1 MLEWD
6 RQMKILLTHTPHMRD
21 NYYGARALAGLS
33 ALGEVVLHQDS
44 DTLEGKTLIS
54 AATGCDL
61 IVADPATALPAPI
74 FDALPSLKAAL
85 RCAVD
90 IRNIDVAAASSHGI
104 LVTRAKP
111 GFVESVTELVLGFLV
126 DLNRG
131 ISSATAA
138 FQAGQVPTARM
149 GRQLAGTTI
158 GIIGF
163 GAIGRAVAPLAAH
176 LGMRVLISDPD
187 VKVKESGFEQ
197 VDLPTLLA
205 SSDHVVCL
213 AIANEATENLID
225 ADVFARMRKDAVFI
239 NVSRGNLVDE
249 AALAAAITEGRI
261 AGAAIDVGRAP
272 DQMPTPAIAALPNVI
287 ATPHIGGL
295 TPPAIEAQA
304 LNTVEQVR
312 ALVSG
317 AVPEGAANVETW
329 TRRI

>member
-1 MLEWD
+1 
-6 RQMKILLTHTPHMRD
+6 MKILLTHTPHMRD
-21 NYYGARALAGLS
+21 NYYGPRALAGLS
-33 ALGEVVLHQDS
+33 ALGEVVLHQGS
-44 DTLEGKTLIS
+44 ETLEGQTLI
-54 AATGCDL
+54 AAARGCDL
-61 IVADPATALPAPI
+61 IVADRATALPAPI

-131 ISSATAA
+131 ISRAA
-138 FQAGQVPTARM
+138 AAYQAGQVPAAQM

-158 GIIGF
+158 GIIGY
-163 GAIGRAVAPLAAH
+163 GAIGRAVAPLAAS
-176 LGMRVLISDPD
+176 LGMRVLISDPH
-187 VKVKESGFEQ
+187 VTVEEPRFEQ
-197 VDLPTLLA
+197 VDLATLLA
-205 SSDHVVCL
+205 NADHVVCL
-213 AIANEATENLID
+213 AIASEATENLIN
-225 ADVFARMRKDAVFI
+225 AEAFARMRRDAVFI

-249 AALAAAITEGRI
+249 AALAKAITEGKI
-261 AGAAIDVGRAP
+261 AGAALDVGRAP
-272 DQMPTPAIAALPNVI
+272 DQMPTPAIASLPNVI

-304 LNTVEQVR
+304 LHTVEQVR

-317 AVPEGAANVETW
+317 KVPEGAANTEAW

>member
-1 MLEWD
+1 
-6 RQMKILLTHTPHMRD
+6 MKILLTHTPHMRD
-21 NYYGARALAGLS
+21 NYYGKRALAGLS
-33 ALGEVVLHQDS
+33 ALGDVVLHQGGE
-44 DTLEGKTLIS
+44 TLEGQALIS
-54 AATGCDL
+54 AAKGCDL
-61 IVADPATALPAPI
+61 IVADRATALPAPI

-131 ISSATAA
+131 ISHASAA
-138 FQAGQVPTARM
+138 FQAGRVPTAEM
-149 GRQLAGTTI
+149 GRQLSGTTI
-158 GIIGF
+158 GIIGY
-163 GAIGRAVAPLAAH
+163 GAIGRAVAPLAAA
-176 LGMRVLISDPD
+176 LGMRGLIYAPH
-187 VKVKESGFEQ
+187 VTIKETGFEQ
-197 VDLPTLLA
+197 VDLAALLA
-205 SSDHVVCL
+205 QSDHVVCL
-213 AIANEATENLID
+213 AIANEATENLIN
-225 ADVFARMRKDAVFI
+225 AEAFARMRKDAVFI

-249 AALAAAITEGRI
+249 AALAAAITQGKI

-272 DQMPTPAIAALPNVI
+272 DQMPTPAIAALPGVI

-317 AVPEGAANVETW
+317 AVPEGAANTEAW

>member
-1 MLEWD
+1 
-6 RQMKILLTHTPHMRD
+6 MKILLTHTPHMRD
-21 NYYGARALAGLS
+21 NYYGTRALAGLS
-33 ALGEVVLHQDS
+33 ALGEVVLHQGS
-44 DTLEGKTLIS
+44 DTLEGQTLI
-54 AATGCDL
+54 AAADGCDL
-61 IVADPATALPAPI
+61 IVADRATAIPAQI

-131 ISSATAA
+131 ISRATAS
-138 FQAGQVPTARM
+138 FQAGKIPAAQM
-149 GRQLAGTTI
+149 GRQLSGTTI
-158 GIIGF
+158 GIIGY
-163 GAIGRAVAPLAAH
+163 GAIGRAVAPLTAAM
-176 LGMRVLISDPD
+176 GMRVLISDPY
-187 VKVKESGFEQ
+187 VKVENSSFQQ
-197 VDLPTLLA
+197 VDLATLLA
-205 SSDHVVCL
+205 QSDHVVCL
-213 AIANEATENLID
+213 AIANEATENLIN
-225 ADVFARMRKDAVFI
+225 AEAFARMRKDAVFI

-249 AALAAAITEGRI
+249 AALAAAITQRKI

-317 AVPEGAANVETW
+317 SVPEGAANAESW

>member
-1 MLEWD
+1 
-6 RQMKILLTHTPHMRD
+6 MKILLTHTPHMRD

-33 ALGEVVLHQDS
+33 SVGDVVLHQGD
-44 DTLEGKTLIS
+44 DTLEGQALI
-54 AATGCDL
+54 AAAKGCDL
-61 IVADPATALPAPI
+61 IVADRATALPAPI
-74 FDALPSLKAAL
+74 FAALPALKAAL

-90 IRNIDVAAASSHGI
+90 IRNIDVVAASSHGI

-131 ISSATAA
+131 ISRAASA
-138 FQAGQVPTARM
+138 FQAGQIPTAQM
-149 GRQLAGTTI
+149 GRQLSGTTI
-158 GIIGF
+158 GIIGY
-163 GAIGRAVAPLAAH
+163 GAIGRAVAPLAAS
-176 LGMRVLISDPD
+176 LGMRVLICDPYVTVED
-187 VKVKESGFEQ
+187 RRFEQ
-197 VDLPTLLA
+197 VDLARLL
-205 SSDHVVCL
+205 SGSDHVVCL
-213 AIANEATENLID
+213 AIANEATENLINAD
-225 ADVFARMRKDAVFI
+225 AFARMRKDAVFI

-249 AALAAAITEGRI
+249 AALADAITKGKI

-304 LNTVEQVR
+304 LHTVEQVR
-312 ALVSG
+312 ALASG
-317 AVPEGAANVETW
+317 AIPEGAANIKTW

>member
-1 MLEWD
+1 
-6 RQMKILLTHTPHMRD
+6 MKILLTHTPQMRD
-21 NYYGARALAGLS
+21 NYYGTRALAGLTS
-33 ALGEVVLHQDS
+33 LGEVVLHQGS
-44 DTLEGKTLIS
+44 ETLEGQVLI
-54 AATGCDL
+54 AAAEGCDL
-61 IVADPATALPAPI
+61 IVADRATALPAPI
-74 FDALPSLKAAL
+74 LDALASLRAVL

-138 FQAGQVPTARM
+138 YHAGRTPTARM

-158 GIIGF
+158 GIIGY
-163 GAIGRAVAPLAAH
+163 GAIGRAVAPLATAM
-176 LGMRVLISDPD
+176 GMRVLISDPH
-187 VKVKESGFEQ
+187 VAVEEPGFQQ
-197 VDLPTLLA
+197 VDLMTLLA

-213 AIANEATENLID
+213 AVANEATENLFN
-225 ADVFARMRKDAVFI
+225 AQAFARMRRNAVFV
-239 NVSRGNLVDE
+239 NASRGNLVDE

-261 AGAAIDVGRAP
+261 AGAALDVGRAP
-272 DQMPTPAIAALPNVI
+272 DQMPTPAIAAMPSVI

-304 LNTVEQVR
+304 QHTVEQVR
-312 ALVSG
+312 AVVSG
-317 AVPEGAANVETW
+317 AVPDGAVNAATW
-329 TRRI
+329 TRRT

>member
-1 MLEWD
+1 
-6 RQMKILLTHTPHMRD
+6 MKILLTHTPHMRD
-21 NYYGARALAGLS
+21 NYYGARALAGLT
-33 ALGEVVLHQDS
+33 ALGEVVLHQGDE
-44 DTLEGKTLIS
+44 TLEGPKLI
-54 AATGCDL
+54 AAAQGCDL
-61 IVADPATALPAPI
+61 IVADRATALPAPI
-74 FDALPSLKAAL
+74 FDALPVLKAAL

-131 ISSATAA
+131 ISRATAA
-138 FQAGQVPTARM
+138 FQAGEVPVARM

-158 GIIGF
+158 GIIGY
-163 GAIGRAVAPLAAH
+163 GAIGRAVAPLAAS
-176 LGMRVLISDPD
+176 LGMRVLISDPHATVQERD
-187 VKVKESGFEQ
+187 FRQ
-197 VDLPTLLA
+197 VDLATLLA
-205 SSDHVVCL
+205 NADHVVCL
-213 AIANEATENLID
+213 AIANESTENLVN
-225 ADVFARMRKDAVFI
+225 AEAFAKMRNDAVFI

-249 AALAAAITEGRI
+249 AALAAAIRDGKI
-261 AGAAIDVGRAP
+261 AGAALDVGRAP

-287 ATPHIGGL
+287 ATPHVGGL

-304 LNTVEQVR
+304 LNTVEQAR

-317 AVPEGAANVETW
+317 AVPEGAVNTETW

>member
-1 MLEWD
+1 
-6 RQMKILLTHTPHMRD
+6 MKILLTHTPNMRD
-21 NYYGARALAGLS
+21 NYYGTRALAGLS
-33 ALGEVVLHQDS
+33 SLGEVVLHQGS
-44 DTLEGKTLIS
+44 ETLEGETLI
-54 AATGCDL
+54 AAARGCDL
-61 IVADPATALPAPI
+61 IVADRATAVPKAL
-74 FDALPSLKAAL
+74 FGALPSLKAAL

-131 ISSATAA
+131 ISRVTAA
-138 FQAGQVPTARM
+138 FQAGQVPTAQM

-158 GIIGF
+158 GIIGY
-163 GAIGRAVAPLAAH
+163 GAIGRAVAPLAAN
-176 LGMRVLISDPD
+176 LGMRVLISDPY
-187 VKVKESGFEQ
+187 VSVAEPRFQQ
-197 VDLPTLLA
+197 VDLATLLA
-205 SSDHVVCL
+205 QSDHVVCL
-213 AIANEATENLID
+213 AIANDATENLIN
-225 ADVFARMRKDAVFI
+225 AEAFARMRNDAVFI

-249 AALAAAITEGRI
+249 PALAAAIRTGKI

-304 LNTVEQVR
+304 LHTVDQVR

-317 AVPEGAANVETW
+317 KVPDGAVNVEAW
-329 TRRI
+329 TRRA

>member
-1 MLEWD
+1 
-6 RQMKILLTHTPHMRD
+6 MRD
-21 NYYGARALAGLS
+21 NYYGPRALSGLS
-33 ALGEVVLHQDS
+33 ALGDVVLHQGG
-44 DTLEGKTLIS
+44 DTLEGRALI
-54 AATGCDL
+54 AAADGCDL
-61 IVADPATALPAPI
+61 IVADRATALPAAI
-74 FDALPSLKAAL
+74 FDALPALKAAL

-111 GFVESVTELVLGFLV
+111 GFIESVTELVFGFLV

-131 ISSATAA
+131 VSRASAA
-138 FQAGQVPTARM
+138 FQAGRVPTAQM
-149 GRQLAGTTI
+149 GRQLSGATI
-158 GIIGF
+158 GIIGY
-163 GAIGRAVAPLAAH
+163 GAIGRAVAPLAAAM
-176 LGMRVLISDPD
+176 GMRVLISDPY
-187 VKVKESGFEQ
+187 VTIKEPGFEQ
-197 VDLPTLLA
+197 VDLATLLA
-205 SSDHVVCL
+205 QSDHVVCL
-213 AIANEATENLID
+213 AIANEATENLIN
-225 ADVFARMRKDAVFI
+225 AEAFTRMRKDAVFI

-249 AALAAAITEGRI
+249 AALATAITQGKI

-272 DQMPTPAIAALPNVI
+272 DQMPTPAIAMLPNVI

-317 AVPEGAANVETW
+317 AVPEGAANTESW

>member
-1 MLEWD
+1 
-6 RQMKILLTHTPHMRD
+6 MKILLTHTPHMRD
-21 NYYGARALAGLS
+21 NYYGKRALAGLS
-33 ALGEVVLHQDS
+33 ALGDVVLHQGS
-44 DTLEGKTLIS
+44 DTLEGQALI
-54 AATGCDL
+54 AAARGCDL
-61 IVADPATALPAPI
+61 IVADRATALPAPI
-74 FDALPSLKAAL
+74 FDALPALKAAL

-90 IRNIDVAAASSHGI
+90 IRNIDVPAASSHGI

-131 ISSATAA
+131 VSRASAA
-138 FQAGQVPTARM
+138 FQAGQVPTAQM

-158 GIIGF
+158 GIIGY

-176 LGMRVLISDPD
+176 LGMQVLIADPHT
-187 VKVKESGFEQ
+187 KVTDSRFQQ
-197 VDLPTLLA
+197 VDFATLLA
-205 SSDHVVCL
+205 QSDHVVCL
-213 AIANEATENLID
+213 AIANEATENLIN
-225 ADVFARMRKDAVFI
+225 AEGFARMRKDAVFI

-249 AALAAAITEGRI
+249 TALAAAVREGKI

-272 DQMPTPAIAALPNVI
+272 DQMPTPALAALPNVI

-317 AVPEGAANVETW
+317 AVPEGAANAESW

>member
-1 MLEWD
+1 
-6 RQMKILLTHTPHMRD
+6 MKILLTHTPHMRD
-21 NYYGARALAGLS
+21 NYYGARAVTGLS
-33 ALGEVVLHQDS
+33 ALGEVVLHQGN
-44 DTLEGKTLIS
+44 DTLEGPALI
-54 AATGCDL
+54 ATADGCDL
-61 IVADPATALPAPI
+61 IVADRATALPKPI

-111 GFVESVTELVLGFLV
+111 GFVESVTELVLGLLV

-131 ISSATAA
+131 VSRAAAA
-138 FQAGQVPTARM
+138 FQAGRVPTAAM
-149 GRQLAGTTI
+149 GRQLSGTTI
-158 GIIGF
+158 GIIGY

-176 LGMRVLISDPD
+176 LGMRVLISDPY
-187 VKVKESGFEQ
+187 VAVEPGFQQ
-197 VDLPTLLA
+197 VDLATLLA

-213 AIANEATENLID
+213 AVANEATENLIN
-225 ADVFARMRKDAVFI
+225 AEAFAQMRKDAVFI

-249 AALAAAITEGRI
+249 AALADAIRQGKI

-317 AVPEGAANVETW
+317 AIPEGAVNTNTW

>member
-1 MLEWD
+1 
-6 RQMKILLTHTPHMRD
+6 MKILLTHTPHMRD
-21 NYYGARALAGLS
+21 NYYGARALAGLTS
-33 ALGEVVLHQDS
+33 LGEVVLHQGS
-44 DTLEGKTLIS
+44 DTLEGQALI
-54 AATGCDL
+54 AAARGCDL
-61 IVADPATALPAPI
+61 IVADRATALPAPI

-90 IRNIDVAAASSHGI
+90 IRNIDVTTASSHGI

-111 GFVESVTELVLGFLV
+111 GFVESVTELVFGFLV

-131 ISSATAA
+131 ISRAA
-138 FQAGQVPTARM
+138 AAYQAGQTPTAHM

-158 GIIGF
+158 GIIGY

-176 LGMRVLISDPD
+176 LGMRVLIADPYVTVD
-187 VKVKESGFEQ
+187 KPNFQQ
-197 VDLPTLLA
+197 VDLATLLA

-213 AIANEATENLID
+213 AVANEATEKLMN
-225 ADVFARMRKDAVFI
+225 AEAFARMRRDAVFI

-249 AALAAAITEGRI
+249 TALAAALAEGKI
-261 AGAAIDVGRAP
+261 AGAALDVGRAP
-272 DQMPTPAIAALPNVI
+272 DQMPTPEIAAMPNVI

-304 LNTVEQVR
+304 LHTVEQVR

-317 AVPEGAANVETW
+317 AVPDGAVNAETW
-329 TRRI
+329 ARKI

>member
-1 MLEWD
+1 MEG
-6 RQMKILLTHTPHMRD
+6 Q
-21 NYYGARALAGLS
+21 AL
-33 ALGEVVLHQDS
+33 
-44 DTLEGKTLIS
+44 I
-54 AATGCDL
+54 AAAKGCDL
-61 IVADPATALPAPI
+61 IVADRATALPAAI
-74 FDALPSLKAAL
+74 FDALPALKAAL

-111 GFVESVTELVLGFLV
+111 GFVESVTELVFGFLV

-131 ISSATAA
+131 VSRAAAA
-138 FQAGQVPTARM
+138 FQAGKVPTAEM
-149 GRQLAGTTI
+149 GRQLSGTTI
-158 GIIGF
+158 GIIGY
-163 GAIGRAVAPLAAH
+163 GAIGRAVAPIAAAM
-176 LGMRVLISDPD
+176 GMRVLISDPH
-187 VKVKESGFEQ
+187 VTIKEPAFQQ
-197 VDLPTLLA
+197 VDLATLLA
-205 SSDHVVCL
+205 QSDHVVCL
-213 AIANEATENLID
+213 AVANEATENLIN
-225 ADVFARMRKDAVFI
+225 AAAFAQMRKDAVFI

-249 AALAAAITEGRI
+249 AALTAAITQGKI

-317 AVPEGAANVETW
+317 AVPEGAANAENW

>member
-1 MLEWD
+1 
-6 RQMKILLTHTPHMRD
+6 MKILLTHTPHMRD

-33 ALGEVVLHQDS
+33 ALGEVVLHQGG
-44 DTLEGKTLIS
+44 DTLEGPKLI
-54 AATGCDL
+54 AAAQGCGL
-61 IVADPATALPAPI
+61 IVADRATALPAPV
-74 FDALPSLKAAL
+74 FDALPALKAAL

-131 ISSATAA
+131 ISRATAA
-138 FQAGQVPTARM
+138 FQAGEVPVARM

-158 GIIGF
+158 GIIGY
-163 GAIGRAVAPLAAH
+163 GAIGRAVAPLAAS
-176 LGMRVLISDPD
+176 LGMRVLISDPHAT
-187 VKVKESGFEQ
+187 VREPNFQQ
-197 VDLPTLLA
+197 VDLATLLA
-205 SSDHVVCL
+205 EADHVVCL
-213 AIANEATENLID
+213 AIANEQTENLINAD
-225 ADVFARMRKDAVFI
+225 AFARMRKDAVFI

-249 AALAAAITEGRI
+249 AALAAAIHDGKI
-261 AGAAIDVGRAP
+261 AGAALDVGRAP

-304 LNTVEQVR
+304 LNTVEQAR

-317 AVPEGAANVETW
+317 AVPEGAVNTDTW

>member
-1 MLEWD
+1 
-6 RQMKILLTHTPHMRD
+6 MKILLTHTPHMRD
-21 NYYGARALAGLS
+21 NYYGPRALAGLS
-33 ALGEVVLHQDS
+33 ALGDVVLHQGG
-44 DTLEGKTLIS
+44 DTLEGQALI
-54 AATGCDL
+54 AAAKGCDL
-61 IVADPATALPAPI
+61 IVADRATALPAAI
-74 FDALPSLKAAL
+74 FDALPALKAAL

-111 GFVESVTELVLGFLV
+111 GFVESVTELVFGFLV

-131 ISSATAA
+131 VSRAAAA
-138 FQAGQVPTARM
+138 FQAGKVPTAEM
-149 GRQLAGTTI
+149 GRQLSGTTI
-158 GIIGF
+158 GIIGY
-163 GAIGRAVAPLAAH
+163 GAIGRAVAPLAAAM
-176 LGMRVLISDPD
+176 GMRVLISDPH
-187 VKVKESGFEQ
+187 VTITEPTFLQ
-197 VDLPTLLA
+197 VDLAALLA
-205 SSDHVVCL
+205 QSDHVVCL
-213 AIANEATENLID
+213 AVANEATENLVN
-225 ADVFARMRKDAVFI
+225 AAAFAQMRKDAVFI

-249 AALAAAITEGRI
+249 AALTAAITQGKI

-317 AVPEGAANVETW
+317 AVPEGAANAENW